1 MAFKKIQEQL
11 KEVLGQQGI
20 KEPLPFQ
27 KAILSKIKGGASV
40 FGIAPAGA
48 GKTTAIIISTLQKLD
63 CTAFE
68 EAPRA
73 LIFVKDKESA
83 LTLQSE
89 FERFTRRMD
98 LRIYSVYEEH
108 NIEAQRNEIFEG
120 VDIVIATPK
129 RLSKIFYLNGINL
142 GKLKLFIVD
151 DAEFLSKPS
160 PFSDVIRI
168 PESLDRCQYAIFSTK
183 FDSRMERMQELF
195 MANAQIVEVGD

>member
-1 MAFKKIQEQL
+1 MSFKKIQEQL
-11 KEVLGQQGI
+11 KKALEQQGI
-20 KEPLPFQ
+20 KELFPFQ
-27 KAILSKIKGGASV
+27 KAVVPKLKGGASI
-40 FGIAPAGA
+40 FGIAPHGA
-48 GKTTAIIISTLQKLD
+48 GKTTSIVIGTLQKLN
-63 CTAFE
+63 CEAFE

-73 LIFVKDKESA
+73 LIFVKDKEAA
-83 LTLQSE
+83 LAMQRE

-151 DAEFLSKPS
+151 DAEFLSKPG

-183 FDSRMERMQELF
+183 FDGRMERMQELF
-195 MANAQIVEVGD
+195 MANAQVIEVGE

>member
-11 KEVLGQQGI
+11 KEAMEQQGI

-27 KAILSKIKGGASV
+27 KAVVPKLKGGASI
-40 FGIAPAGA
+40 FGIAPHGA
-48 GKTTAIIISTLQKLD
+48 GKTTSIVISTLQKLN
-63 CTAFE
+63 CAAFE

-73 LIFVKDKESA
+73 LIFVKDKEAA
-83 LTLQSE
+83 LALQRE
-89 FERFTRRMD
+89 FERVTGRMD
-98 LRIYSVYEEH
+98 LRIYPVYEEH

-151 DAEFLSKPS
+151 DAEFLSKPG

-183 FDSRMERMQELF
+183 FDGRMERMQELF
-195 MANAQIVEVGD
+195 MANAQAIEVGG

>member
-11 KEVLGQQGI
+11 KEALEQQGI

-27 KAILSKIKGGASV
+27 KAVVPKLKGGTSI
-40 FGIAPAGA
+40 FGIAPHGA
-48 GKTTAIIISTLQKLD
+48 GKTTSIVIGTLQKLN
-63 CTAFE
+63 CAAFE

-73 LIFVKDKESA
+73 LIFVKDKEAA
-83 LTLQSE
+83 LALQRE

-98 LRIYSVYEEH
+98 LRIYPVYEEH

-151 DAEFLSKPS
+151 DAEFLSKPG

-183 FDSRMERMQELF
+183 FDGRMERMQELF
-195 MANAQIVEVGD
+195 MANAQVIEVGG

>member
-11 KEVLGQQGI
+11 KKALEQQGI
-20 KEPLPFQ
+20 KELFPFQ
-27 KAILSKIKGGASV
+27 KAVVPKLKGGASI
-40 FGIAPAGA
+40 FGIAPHGA
-48 GKTTAIIISTLQKLD
+48 GKTTSIVIGTLQKLN
-63 CTAFE
+63 CEAFE

-73 LIFVKDKESA
+73 LIFVKDKEAA
-83 LTLQSE
+83 LAMQRE

-151 DAEFLSKPS
+151 DAEFLSKPG

-183 FDSRMERMQELF
+183 FDGRMERMQELF
-195 MANAQIVEVGD
+195 MANAQVIEVGE

>member
-11 KEVLGQQGI
+11 KEALEQQGI

-27 KAILSKIKGGASV
+27 KAVVPKLKEGTSI
-40 FGIAPAGA
+40 FGIAPHGA
-48 GKTTAIIISTLQKLD
+48 GKTTSIVIGTLQKLN
-63 CTAFE
+63 CAAFE

-73 LIFVKDKESA
+73 LIFVKDKEAA
-83 LTLQSE
+83 LALQRE

-98 LRIYSVYEEH
+98 LRIYTVYEEH

-151 DAEFLSKPS
+151 DAEFLSKPG

-183 FDSRMERMQELF
+183 FDGRMERMQELF
-195 MANAQIVEVGD
+195 MANAQVIEVGG

>member
-11 KEVLGQQGI
+11 KEALEVQGI
-20 KEPLPFQ
+20 KDPLPFQ
-27 KAILSKIKGGASV
+27 KAILSKIKGGSSV
-40 FGIAPAGA
+40 FGIAPDGA
-48 GKTTAIIISTLQKLD
+48 GKTTSIIISTLQKLE

-68 EAPRA
+68 DAPRA

-83 LTLQSE
+83 LALQSE

-98 LRIYSVYEEH
+98 LRIYPVYEEH

-151 DAEFLSKPS
+151 DAEFLSKPT

-183 FDSRMERMQELF
+183 FDPRMERMQELF
-195 MANAQIVEVGD
+195 MANAQIVEVGE

>member
-1 MAFKKIQEQL
+1 MAFKKIQEEL
-11 KEVLGQQGI
+11 KDALDAAGI

-27 KAILSKIKGGASV
+27 KAILSKIKGGSSI
-40 FGIAPAGA
+40 FGIAPEGA
-48 GKTTAIIISTLQKLD
+48 GKTTSIIISTLQKLD
-63 CTAFE
+63 CAAFE
-68 EAPRA
+68 DAPRA
-73 LIFVKDKESA
+73 LIYVKDKESA
-83 LTLQSE
+83 LALQSE

-98 LRIYSVYEEH
+98 LRIYPVYEEH
-108 NIEAQRNEIFEG
+108 NIEAQRNDIFDG

-151 DAEFLSKPS
+151 DAEFLSKPT

-183 FDSRMERMQELF
+183 FDPRMERMQDLF
-195 MANAQIVEVGD
+195 MANAQIVQVEG